1 MGVKA
6 YISAITNGRGMASS
20 NLYAVYF
27 TGGPIPSMTG
37 TYGAIDTPVKGQN
50 ITKVG
55 ERVLLF
61 CDEVNLPGVQ
71 FATGTVNRYAG
82 AAPVNYPTN
91 PIYNDLQLSF
101 MCDAEMQP
109 VKFLNDLQ
117 QKMYSIIGSGKDKQ
131 YRMNYPNE
139 YQCSIIIE
147 KRERGTTGEVEKL
160 SLRYTLNGAWPYS
173 VDAIP
178 LSYGSSQLVKVT
190 ANFYYHNWDVEKF
203 SLQTI

>member
-1 MGVKA
+1 
-6 YISAITNGRGMASS
+6 MASS
-20 NLYAVYF
+20 NLYSVYF
-27 TGGPIPSMTG
+27 SGGPISSMLES
-37 TYGAIDTPVKGQN
+37 YGLINAPLKGGKNSN

-117 QKMYSIIGSGKDKQ
+117 QKMYSINGSGKNKQ
-131 YRMNYPNE
+131 YRMNYPDE

-147 KRERGTTGEVEKL
+147 KRERGSTGEVEKL

-173 VDAIP
+173 IDAIP

-203 SLQTI
+203 KLEPI